1 MWRRRREASSAL
13 FASVMPAAPHPKL
26 RLSIEAHSS
35 IMKLIIRRIIQT
47 FRYNTRQCLHIIHI
61 TISALSGTPWSAG
74 GFRSLFCPP
83 GNRGMASAAG
93 QGVTPLPPKL
103 RKTPQRRWIGKVY
116 ADEAE
121 FNADLA
127 AFRVEQAERRAV
139 MKQRESGG
147 M

>member
-1 MWRRRREASSAL
+1 
-13 FASVMPAAPHPKL
+13 
-26 RLSIEAHSS
+26 
-35 IMKLIIRRIIQT
+35 
-47 FRYNTRQCLHIIHI
+47 
-61 TISALSGTPWSAG
+61 
-74 GFRSLFCPP
+74 
-83 GNRGMASAAG
+83 MASAAG